1 MVTHMKTT
9 VEIPE
14 PLLNEAKA
22 VAAREGTTLRAIL
35 EEALREAL
43 KRRRKKKRF
52 KMRDASVPGKGLAEG
67 ISEGS
72 WEQIRDLAYKGRGG

>member
-1 MVTHMKTT
+1 MKTT
-9 VEIPE
+9 VEIAD
-14 PLLNEAKA
+14 PLLEEAKA

-43 KRRRKKKRF
+43 KRRRRRKRF
-52 KMRDASVPGKGLAEG
+52 KLRDASVGGKGLADG

-72 WEQIRDLAYKGRGG
+72 WEQIRDLTYKGRGG